1 MPPDD
6 PPPAQNSV
14 PDQKSNEYLQAILY
28 ASTDRAIL
36 ATDINGYIINCSAGA
51 EAVFRT
57 HQEDIPGKDILSF
70 FSDPAF
76 QRDLA
81 VHIATCD
88 PITLERENLS
98 QNVGKNQCFVNVT
111 FRRVNDASNHPI
123 GFLCVVS
130 DVTEA
135 LAVNEQLKAVSITD
149 GLTGLY
155 NQRHLFATLEAELS
169 RSRAL
174 KRCLVICFLD
184 LDGLKKFNDAYG
196 HLKGTQA
203 IKDAARQLRDIAR
216 EGIDSCFRYGGDE
229 FVIVMPEV
237 TKHQARAVMER
248 FRTKLSELYHG
259 KITASIGVA
268 ESNSSITAT
277 DLVKRANE
285 AMYWAKAQSKN
296 CTVLWE

>member
-1 MPPDD
+1 MPADN
-6 PPPAQNSV
+6 PPLAQNSA

-36 ATDINGYIINCSAGA
+36 STDINGYIINCSAGA

-57 HQEDIPGKDILSF
+57 HREEIPGKDILSL
-70 FSDPAF
+70 FSDPIF

-98 QNVGKNQCFVNVT
+98 QSVGKTQCYLNVT
-111 FRRVNDASNHPI
+111 LRRVDDAGNHPI
-123 GFLCVVS
+123 GFLCIAS
-130 DVTEA
+130 DVTET

-149 GLTGLY
+149 GLTGLF
-155 NQRHLFATLEAELS
+155 NQRHLFTTLEAELS
-169 RSRAL
+169 RSRTL
-174 KRCLVICFLD
+174 KHSLVICFLD

-196 HLKGTQA
+196 HLKGTQV
-203 IKDAARQLRDIAR
+203 IKDAARLLRGIAR
-216 EGIDSCFRYGGDE
+216 DGSDTCFRYGGDE
-229 FVIVMPEV
+229 YVMVMPEV
-237 TKHQARAVMER
+237 TKHQARAALER
-248 FRTKLSELYHG
+248 FRTKLSELYHA
-259 KITASIGVA
+259 KITASTGIA

-285 AMYWAKAQSKN
+285 AMYWAKAQGKN